1 MDYLLVNCTFMALE
15 MRLLGCFIVAE
26 VTLEPHIF
34 LGSIQPLHPNY
45 YRFKTFYQPN
55 RGEYISKNFYFC
67 TTPKNGPAQE
77 SSYAW

>member
-1 MDYLLVNCTFMALE
+1 MNYLLVNCTFVALE

-45 YRFKTFYQPN
+45 YCGLRHFINQNLANIFNHK
-55 RGEYISKNFYFC
+55 IVLK
-67 TTPKNGPAQE
+67 
-77 SSYAW
+77 